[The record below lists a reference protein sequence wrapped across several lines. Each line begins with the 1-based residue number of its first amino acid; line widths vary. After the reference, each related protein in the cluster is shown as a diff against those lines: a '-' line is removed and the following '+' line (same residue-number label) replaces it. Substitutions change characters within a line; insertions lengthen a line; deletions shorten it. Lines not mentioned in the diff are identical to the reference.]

1 MLFLVWNIGS
11 EGLVMAGKHLSTER
25 GYRRMVRPREGEV
38 RFQVGV
44 EQTDLLVVAELD
56 LRDEIAAF
64 VSKVRGEIKNW
75 ILFHPEFAESL
86 APVAVPKTAPD
97 VVRAM
102 ADAAAPCGV
111 GPMAAV
117 AGAVAQAVGERFAAR
132 SPNILVE
139 NGGDTYLRSTRERVV
154 ALLADPESGA
164 SIGLRIEADAFPVA
178 LCASSGTIGHS
189 LSLGSGDLV
198 AVRARDARLADAAA
212 TALGNMLNSEKDMDR
227 VLKRARELAP
237 HGLDGV
243 FAQYDAKVAAWGDL
257 ELVALD

>member
-1 MLFLVWNIGS
+1 MTGR
-11 EGLVMAGKHLSTER
+11 HLSAER
-25 GYRRMVRPREGEV
+25 GYRRMVRARDGEV

-64 VSKVRGEIKNW
+64 VAGVRGEIKNW

-86 APVAVPKTAPD
+86 VPVAVPDTAPD
-97 VVRAM
+97 VIRAM
-102 ADAAAPCGV
+102 AEAAARCGV

-117 AGAVAQAVGERFAAR
+117 AGAVAQAVGDAFAER

-154 ALLADPESGA
+154 ALLADPGSGA
-164 SIGLRIEADAFPVA
+164 AIGLRLEEGAFPVA

-198 AVRARDARLADAAA
+198 AVRARDARFADAAA
-212 TALGNMLNSEKDMDR
+212 TALANLLNSESDMDR
-227 VLKRARELAP
+227 VLKRARELAV
-237 HGLDGV
+237 HGLEGV

>member
-1 MLFLVWNIGS
+1 MG
-11 EGLVMAGKHLSTER
+11 GKHLSSER
-25 GYRRMVRPREGEV
+25 GYRRMVRAREGEV
-38 RFQVGV
+38 RFQVAV

-64 VSKVRGEIKNW
+64 VTKVRGDIKNW
-75 ILFHPEFAESL
+75 ILFHREFAESL
-86 APVAVPKTAPD
+86 TPVAVPDTAPD
-97 VVRAM
+97 IVRAM
-102 ADAAAPCGV
+102 ADAAASCGV

-117 AGAVAQAVGERFAAR
+117 AGAVAQAVGEAFAPR

-139 NGGDTYLRSTRERVV
+139 NGGDTYLCSTRERVV
-154 ALLADPESGA
+154 ALLAEPESGA
-164 SIGLRIEADAFPVA
+164 SIGLRLAADAFPVA

-189 LSLGSGDLV
+189 LSLGTGDLV

-212 TALGNMLNSEKDMDR
+212 TALGNLLHSEKDLDR

-243 FAQYDAKVAAWGDL
+243 FAQFDAKVAAWGDL

>member
-1 MLFLVWNIGS
+1 MG
-11 EGLVMAGKHLSTER
+11 GRHLSAER
-25 GYRRMVRPREGEV
+25 GYRRMVRARDGEI

-64 VSKVRGEIKNW
+64 VAGVRGGIKNW

-86 APVAVPKTAPD
+86 VPVAVPDTAPD
-97 VVRAM
+97 VIRAM
-102 ADAAAPCGV
+102 AEAARRCGV

-117 AGAVAQAVGERFAAR
+117 AGAVAQAVGDAFADR

-154 ALLADPESGA
+154 ALLADPGSGA
-164 SIGLRIEADAFPVA
+164 AIGLRLDEGAFPVA

-198 AVRARDARLADAAA
+198 AVRARDARFADAAA
-212 TALGNMLNSEKDMDR
+212 TALANLLNSEADMDR
-227 VLKRARELAP
+227 VLKRARELAAE
-237 HGLDGV
+237 GLEGV